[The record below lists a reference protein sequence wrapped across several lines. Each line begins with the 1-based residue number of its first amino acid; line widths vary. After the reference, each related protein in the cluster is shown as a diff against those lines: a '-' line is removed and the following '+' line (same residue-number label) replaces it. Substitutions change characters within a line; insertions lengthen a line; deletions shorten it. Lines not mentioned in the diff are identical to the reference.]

1 MIRAPQLWPAVLSL
15 STLVAGCGR
24 DQQRE
29 ASVPADTLP
38 APQTSAA
45 TPPSADTVAP
55 AVSDTSRAAPRESTV
70 PSTRGQ
76 AVREQAARGEA
87 AREQASGDPKPAVT
101 PKPDTPPV
109 RPNVDPRPTAP
120 APPLPR
126 EAVQPAPPKP
136 AQDTGRAAPAAESMR
151 DAYHQAPK
159 DTVSQAVYNGWKQ
172 YNLNCARCHGEHVLG
187 TTIAP
192 HLIVSLKPG
201 GPIDSKELFVKT
213 VCEGRPEKGMP
224 AWCPLG
230 LDNEKIEQLYA
241 YVKSR
246 SDGKVGPG
254 RPAVRP

>member
-1 MIRAPQLWPAVLSL
+1 MIRAPQFWPAVLSI
-15 STLVAGCGR
+15 SALVAGCGR

-38 APQTSAA
+38 APQASAA
-45 TPPSADTVAP
+45 TPPPADTVAP
-55 AVSDTSRAAPRESTV
+55 AVPDTSPVTVPRESTV
-70 PSTRGQ
+70 TSTRGQ
-76 AVREQAARGEA
+76 A
-87 AREQASGDPKPAVT
+87 AREQAVHEQASADSKPAAT
-101 PKPDTPPV
+101 PKPDARPV
-109 RPNVDPRPTAP
+109 RPNVDPRSTAP
-120 APPLPR
+120 APQVPR
-126 EAVQPAPPKP
+126 EAVQPAAPPP
-136 AQDTGRAAPAAESMR
+136 QDTGRAAPTAEPVR
-151 DAYHQAPK
+151 DAYHQVPK

-172 YNLNCARCHGEHVLG
+172 YNLNCARCHGEDVLG

-201 GPIDSKELFVKT
+201 GPINTKELFVKT